1 MRSVLLGSLTG
12 AVLGGLIWTGFSIA
26 DLVQRYQGFRDT
38 LSTGEK
44 NEEQLNLSRLAI
56 QYRNELSRY
65 TSEKTMT
72 IADVTAASY
81 LERSYGI
88 TPQFTSRLRELA
100 Q

>member
-12 AVLGGLIWTGFSIA
+12 AVLGSLIWTGFSIA

-56 QYRNELSRY
+56 QYRDELSRY
-65 TSEKTMT
+65 ASEKTMT
-72 IADVTAASY
+72 ISDVTATRY
-81 LERSYGI
+81 LERSYGL
-88 TPQFTSRLRELA
+88 TPQFISRLREIS
-100 Q
+100 